1 MSEFLRSQK
10 RVEEVNHGQRADCQH
25 DGRFGVH
32 SSPLLHALTEAHI
45 ANRNNKKCDR
55 QYCEKNVLHKLSP
68 RAKFSANIAGT
79 LLPLKTGNPPQ

>member
-1 MSEFLRSQK
+1 M
-10 RVEEVNHGQRADCQH
+10 VNAQTVSMMVDSVCI
-25 DGRFGVH
+25 VP
-32 SSPLLHALTEAHI
+32 PLLHALAEAHI

-68 RAKFSANIAGT
+68 KAKFSANIAGT